1 MIMPKKKLQKTR
13 KIRKVEKTTF
23 QIDKKA
29 LIAAVL
35 NFILVGLGYA
45 YLKYYKKAVLMF
57 IVYLIIVLII
67 SYIATFFSP
76 LIWIGLLVNLYFA
89 WNAYKLSLKK

>member
-1 MIMPKKKLQKTR
+1 MVK
-13 KIRKVEKTTF
+13 KTTKNKKEKITF
-23 QIDKKA
+23 QFDKRA
-29 LIAAVL
+29 LIAAIL

-45 YLKYYKKAVLMF
+45 YLRYFKKAVIMF
-57 IVYLIIVLII
+57 IIYLIIVLII

-76 LIWIGLLVNLYFA
+76 LIWIGLIVNLYFA